1 MKPDA
6 IEVRWLKTNPQDAS
20 SVAHGSEPAPSM
32 TVLHWT
38 ASTRAPKG
46 VVHALP
52 ERSTINPET
61 HSGLLEAIAK
71 ARLWIDD
78 LVKGRAQSL
87 AEIAHREGKVER
99 HIRLLAPLAFVS
111 PPVIL
116 AVLDGVAP
124 PFKLNVTSVAAA
136 LPHLWTEQMR
146 RFARTG

>member
-1 MKPDA
+1 
-6 IEVRWLKTNPQDAS
+6 
-20 SVAHGSEPAPSM
+20 
-32 TVLHWT
+32 
-38 ASTRAPKG
+38 
-46 VVHALP
+46 VHALP

-136 LPHLWTEQMR
+136 ASSRTPCAMRCLLVVLSLVCIAILLGAPEPIGTIVGSIPHEHCASFGLNDAGT
-146 RFARTG
+146 